1 LSVKPIRPHLT
12 RRSIIAA
19 ASGLALAGGW
29 SNSGAAQIDASGL
42 PDAADA
48 MTQVMPAPAP
58 CLVFTNA
65 EGKRLTLADYAG
77 HALVVNIWA
86 TWCGP
91 CVMEIPSLAALALKL
106 KAGGGLVLPVSID
119 ISGAAA
125 VRPFYASHGIRTLP
139 ILLDQNGDSLRVL
152 STNGVPVT
160 IIINAAGQIVA
171 RLDGAANWNTGNMVK
186 FLRSLGSKP
195 PSGAAAAFIPA

>member
-1 LSVKPIRPHLT
+1 MRPHLT

-29 SNSGAAQIDASGL
+29 SNSAAAQIDESGL

-58 CLVFTNA
+58 PLVLTNA
-65 EGKRLTLADYAG
+65 KGKRLTLADYAG

-91 CVMEIPSLAALALKL
+91 CVVEIPSLAALAARL
-106 KAGGGLVLPVSID
+106 KASGALVLPISID
-119 ISGAAA
+119 LSGAAA

-139 ILLDQNGDSLRVL
+139 VLLDPNGDNLRVL
-152 STNGVPVT
+152 NTDGVPVT
-160 IIINAAGQIVA
+160 IIINANGQMVA
-171 RLDGAANWNTGNMVK
+171 RLEGAANWNTGAMVK
-186 FLRSLGSKP
+186 FLRSLGGKP
-195 PSGAAAAFIPA
+195 PSDDAAGRLIPV

>member
-1 LSVKPIRPHLT
+1 MRPHLT

-29 SNSGAAQIDASGL
+29 SNSVAAQIDENGL

-58 CLVFTNA
+58 PLVFTNA
-65 EGKRLTLADYAG
+65 KGKRLTLADYAG

-91 CVMEIPSLAALALKL
+91 CVMEIPSLAALAPKL
-106 KAGGGLVLPVSID
+106 KANGGLVLPVSID
-119 ISGAAA
+119 LSGAAA
-125 VRPFYASHGIRTLP
+125 VRPFYASHDIHTLP
-139 ILLDQNGDSLRVL
+139 ILLDPNGDSLRVL
-152 STNGVPVT
+152 DTDGVPVT

-171 RLDGAANWNTGNMVK
+171 RLEGAANWNTGRMVK
-186 FLRSLGSKP
+186 FLRSLGDKP
-195 PSGAAAAFIPA
+195 PSGDAAGGLIPV